1 MKFIC
6 RTFKRFV
13 LFLSLCLCGG
23 GLVCSHVCAHKC
35 TGACEGQKKMRV
47 HDSLELKLQ
56 SIVTCHGSCGQT
68 PIFCKN
74 YKYSSLMSYLSS
86 PNVFM
91 ILNNASQLELY
102 LLPSIVIWT
111 WDFLPSRLM
120 CLYIWSPPVQ
130 ECYGTFKWWKFV
142 VGSGLLVPTSCF
154 LTAEAMGTTMS
165 GSNHR
170 AFCSIMNFVPLNC
183 KPK

>member
-1 MKFIC
+1 M
-6 RTFKRFV
+6 
-13 LFLSLCLCGG
+13 
-23 GLVCSHVCAHKC
+23 CSHVCAHKC

-91 ILNNASQLELY
+91 ILNNASQLGCTLY
-102 LLPSIVIWT
+102 LPLLFGREIS
-111 WDFLPSRLM
+111 
-120 CLYIWSPPVQ
+120 YPPGS
-130 ECYGTFKWWKFV
+130 CACTFGPHLFKNV
-142 VGSGLLVPTSCF
+142 MEHLSGGSLW
-154 LTAEAMGTTMS
+154 
-165 GSNHR
+165 
-170 AFCSIMNFVPLNC
+170 
-183 KPK
+183 